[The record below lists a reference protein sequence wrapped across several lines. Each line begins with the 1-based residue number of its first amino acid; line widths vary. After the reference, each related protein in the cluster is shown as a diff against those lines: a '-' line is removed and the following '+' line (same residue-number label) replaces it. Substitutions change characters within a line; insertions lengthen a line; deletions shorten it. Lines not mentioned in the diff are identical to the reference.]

1 LRRDRSLLVDVG
13 VAPFRHTG
21 QMPSLTAAHVGYEYQ
36 DLLTAIRLVDVVLGT
51 VLDVH
56 VDEKLVD
63 RDRFDDLTTIDIE
76 GSRVRSQFKH
86 TENDDRPLTLAT
98 FTNDGRGLRLDRLI
112 SCMLADRVGA
122 ASGAPSSTFRVV
134 LRDQPPDDSRLTG
147 LLIPALPDPGPF
159 VDHMETARYRFD
171 AGALWAEVVGEAN
184 SFSFVRSELPEL
196 TLAEFDW
203 VFERLVIELRSPAA
217 SFDLTRPGDAEEIL
231 LRRMRADVGAEAFPN
246 TGRHAVDVANAFIS
260 VARSA
265 RQGRLKVSLEEL
277 LHRAQIRRNFGAV
290 TRADPVD
297 RQVQVLRTDT
307 VDSLFAEA
315 ASVAQTGG
323 YLLVTGQPGQGK
335 SWVCQQLL
343 EKMAEEGWLVA
354 EHYCF
359 LGDADGERL
368 ERVLAENLFGSLLA
382 RLADE
387 DPSLVEG
394 QRPRFAA
401 DENALLNCLKK
412 AHDSDAARPVAL
424 VVDGLDHITRVRSS
438 KRGMSDPALSVAE
451 TLSSLEVPEG
461 CVLVVFSQPGI
472 HLAPFDVRSPSR
484 GIVPGFDDPELRQ
497 LAIRQG
503 VIAPN
508 DVLPSLSSSLP
519 LVDAETVASFLIALM
534 DRSKGNALYATYLCR
549 EVLRSD
555 LVIADPVDTIRRLP
569 QFDGTLENY
578 YTHLQQSLEGDAGWV
593 AEVVAVATFGISRA
607 ELREIIPEFQHH
619 VDGALDVLSPVL
631 VGQASLGGIR
641 IYHESFGRFLRRGF
655 LESPAALVALITKV
669 TDWLETKGFFADSR
683 AFQFLLPLLAEAERH
698 DRVADLVGLDF
709 VERSIAGAFP
719 ASAIKSNLGVAIR
732 SAATLGA
739 WPTIVRYVEL
749 SRAAETYESERYD
762 STLVEFADVY
772 LSLLGCE
779 TVAGRML
786 DEHRLVV
793 PARAGLQMCAALDRA
808 GGVAPWP
815 EYMTAY
821 VRESENDNTSYG
833 ETSNRAV
840 FIAWTRGRLRLTSMT
855 SGEGREDD
863 SVPDVPVASEGAV
876 LLSMNWSG
884 LADSLSRDQLAIPE
898 VTAAILDTHGPA
910 GLEAVLHHLQ
920 HPEDICLAVAELVAR
935 GEAPTEIGSAQE
947 WCTRAIGCGIRTG
960 TAQRL
965 LSLGVDVNDIAPV
978 TVEELRTQLLDL
990 TQRVQEPRT
999 QWDSET
1005 VDLWMDL
1012 CSIAARRDPISLDFA
1027 DALIIGQG
1035 WYRCWLRF
1043 VIALSR
1049 AEASVHEQSRLALV
1063 ALDCLK
1069 QDLRPFVGDP
1079 RSIDLYM
1086 IHDSIGVT
1094 IRRAIQLLHSD
1105 DWINGIRTLKD
1116 VSEGISTTLSG
1127 ELGGPVPIDAVLEIM
1142 VTSAKSEHVEFA
1154 KTEIESE
1161 IEQGSAGRYYSDLA
1175 SYRLLAARLAIRNG
1189 KLIDAERYWREAC
1202 AFMSGYGW
1210 HKDIT
1215 IFELLDPL
1223 DVLIS
1228 ADSRRGRIRVA
1239 QVQGLCER
1247 VPYHTDR
1254 RETRGAWARWWE
1266 LLATADPVALVD
1278 IVSRGLLAECNE
1290 PNAHLYEALEDVWRA
1305 AARKTDA
1312 VVAGALRLSLD
1323 ATSGPDDAEALRR
1336 LLDAVESTN
1345 PKLRQLMVML
1355 MARVDERPVS
1365 YSYTNADE
1373 ILAEDD
1379 LRVDA
1384 LNRVASAAGLPLSIS
1399 FRDPPPRNSRPSD
1412 GHGQTK
1418 GNRRAQPDS
1427 APPAFPKGPPGLSQ
1441 AIRAWRNR
1449 PYDSNSSDWSS
1460 ARFASV
1466 IGYRLV
1472 ELAQE
1477 GRSDE
1482 AESTLHTLADFIDFG
1497 DRSMLLAEIAE
1508 GLERHELH
1516 RLSATAFALEWTRT
1530 RSHGGWLNFGGQ
1542 TELESLQRAT
1552 NLDPQATLSVVADEV
1567 ERFVL
1572 GDRSGTYGI
1581 TQALVIALAAGAV
1594 SVDDPLTTAFAAWDE
1609 AWSVIDLR
1617 APIVHS
1623 SDLPR
1628 FPYSAPAEDDGG
1640 EFVGNLDEALS
1651 LATMAGIAHP
1661 SRERKRRTLVALDLL
1676 LALRP
1681 GIAANALAICLEQP
1695 SDPATLCWF
1704 MSLILDRM
1712 SENDQL
1718 VRKCES
1724 QLIALAE
1731 SEYLTV
1737 RATARRLLGP
1747 VAPGLPSSA
1756 TPHPALLRDETR
1768 SLWSPTG
1775 DNDFT
1780 GSLRARSKHIVE
1792 QVAGM
1797 RIRGG
1802 EVQLPGLE
1810 EAIVS
1815 RVENAMETD
1824 SYKDMMQDQLRSFA
1838 DQQRKRW
1845 PDAYLIGEQTVEET
1859 LQLVAGG
1866 GRTAYMVAG
1875 KPLSAP
1881 EKWEEELGLALLDNP
1896 TIPITIEWT
1905 RQPRPIIPIVPS
1917 PHGQWWVH
1925 VREDSDVVWVEE
1937 DEVLCVATVSI
1948 EPASSTCRIDGG
1960 QFDGWFWLATYE
1972 SRHFSHP
1979 DFTRREEF
1987 PTGARYRV
1995 AEVRDSGDPTALGLP
2010 PITAGHLRMWRTEVQ
2025 EGNELEFL
2033 KSQPLVGLDV
2043 TMSAAGDGRRGLGV
2057 PTAVLT
2063 PSESLLRV
2071 LHLFPDENIGFRDH
2085 DGAGLGL
2092 ATWRAD
2098 YEESDYHLPI
2108 ANTTGCGIAIRSD
2121 LLDCLIERIGARL
2134 IIRDFVMAD
2143 TTMDTTSGED

>member
-1 LRRDRSLLVDVG
+1 
-13 VAPFRHTG
+13 
-21 QMPSLTAAHVGYEYQ
+21 MPSLTAAHVGYEYQ
-36 DLLTAIRLVDVVLGT
+36 DLLTAIRLVDVALGT

-63 RDRFDDLTTIDIE
+63 HDRFDDLTTIDVE

-86 TENDDRPLTLAT
+86 TENEDRPLTLAT

-112 SCMLADRVGA
+112 ACMLADRVGA
-122 ASGAPSSTFRVV
+122 GSEALSSTFRVV
-134 LRDQPPDDSRLTG
+134 LRDQPPDDSRLIG
-147 LLIPALPDPGPF
+147 LLIPASPDPGSF
-159 VDHMETARYRFD
+159 VEHLETVRYRFD
-171 AGALWAEVVGEAN
+171 ADALWAEVDGEAS

-217 SFDLTRPGDAEEIL
+217 SFDLMRPGVAEEIL

-246 TGRHAVDVANAFIS
+246 SGRYAVDVAAAFVS
-260 VARSA
+260 AARSA
-265 RQGRLKVSLEEL
+265 RQGRLKISLEEL

-307 VDSLFAEA
+307 VDDLFAEA
-315 ASVAQTGG
+315 ATAAQAGG
-323 YLLVTGQPGQGK
+323 CLLVTGQPGQGK
-335 SWVCQQLL
+335 SWVCQQLM

-387 DPSLVEG
+387 DLALVEG
-394 QRPRFAA
+394 QRPRYAA
-401 DENALLNCLKK
+401 DENALLDCLKK
-412 AHDSDAARPVAL
+412 ALDRDATRPVAL

-438 KRGMSDPALSVAE
+438 KRGASDPALSVAE
-451 TLSSLEVPEG
+451 ALSSLEVPEG
-461 CVLVVFSQPGI
+461 CVLVVFSQPGL

-484 GIVPGFDDPELRQ
+484 GLVPGFDDGELRQ

-503 VIAPN
+503 VIASD
-508 DVLPSLSSSLP
+508 DVLPSMISSLP
-519 LVDAETVASFLIALM
+519 LVDADSVAEFLLALM
-534 DRSKGNALYATYLCR
+534 ERSKGNALYATYLCR

-555 LVIADPVDTIRRLP
+555 RVIADPVDTVRRLP

-607 ELREIIPEFQHH
+607 ELREIFPELQHR
-619 VDGALDVLSPVL
+619 VNDALDVLSPVL
-631 VGQASLGGIR
+631 VEQASLGGIR

-655 LESPAALVALITKV
+655 LETPAALVALITKV
-669 TDWLETKGFFADSR
+669 TDWLETKGFFVDSR
-683 AFQFLLPLLAEAERH
+683 TFRFLLPLLAEAERH
-698 DRVADLVGLDF
+698 DRVAEFVGLDF

-739 WPTIVRYVEL
+739 WPPIVRYVEL

-762 STLVEFADVY
+762 STLVEFADVH

-786 DEHRLVV
+786 DERRLVV

-833 ETSNRAV
+833 EASSRAV
-840 FIAWTRGRLRLTSMT
+840 SIAWTRGRLRLASMT
-855 SGEGREDD
+855 SGEGREETD
-863 SVPDVPVASEGAV
+863 SDPDVPTPSEGTESAV
-876 LLSMNWSG
+876 DNQIYLPMNWSG
-884 LADSLSRDQLAIPE
+884 LAEWLSRDPFAIPE
-898 VTAAILDTHGPA
+898 VTAAILDTHGLA

-920 HPEDICLAVAELVAR
+920 NPGILCLAVAELVAR
-935 GEAPTEIGSAQE
+935 GEAPTEVGSTQE
-947 WCTRAIGCGIRTG
+947 WCATAIGNGIRTG
-960 TAQRL
+960 TAHRL
-965 LSLGVDVNDIAPV
+965 LSLGADVNDVAPV
-978 TVEELRTQLLDL
+978 SVEELRAQLLEL
-990 TQRVQEPRT
+990 TQTVQKPRT
-999 QWDSET
+999 QWDGGT

-1027 DALIIGQG
+1027 GALIIGEG

-1043 VIALSR
+1043 VIALNR
-1049 AEASVHEQSRLALV
+1049 AEASALDQSRLALV

-1069 QDLRPFVGDP
+1069 EDLRPFVGDP

-1086 IHDSIGVT
+1086 IHDSISDT
-1094 IRRAIQLLHSD
+1094 IRRATRLLD
-1105 DWINGIRTLKD
+1105 GVDWIKGIRTLKS
-1116 VSEGISTTLSG
+1116 VSEGISTTMSG
-1127 ELGGPVPIDAVLEIM
+1127 ELGGPVPIDFVLEIM
-1142 VTSAKSEHVEFA
+1142 VTTAETEHVEFA

-1189 KLIDAERYWREAC
+1189 ELFEAERYWREAC
-1202 AFMSGYGW
+1202 AFMAGYGW

-1239 QVQGLCER
+1239 HVQGLCER

-1254 RETRGAWARWWE
+1254 RETRGAWGRWWE
-1266 LLATADPVALVD
+1266 LLAAADPVALVD
-1278 IVSRGLLAECNE
+1278 IVSRGLLSECNE

-1305 AARKTDA
+1305 AAGKADA

-1323 ATSGPDDAEALRR
+1323 AKSEPDDAAALQR
-1336 LLDAVESTN
+1336 LLDADESIN
-1345 PKLRQLMVML
+1345 PKLRKLMVML

-1365 YSYTNADE
+1365 YSYTNSDE

-1399 FRDPPPRNSRPSD
+1399 FRDSPLRNDRPFD
-1412 GHGQTK
+1412 GDGQTK
-1418 GNRRAQPDS
+1418 GHRGVEPDS
-1427 APPAFPKGPPGLSQ
+1427 APPAFPAGPPGLSQ

-1449 PYDSNSSDWSS
+1449 PYDSNTSEWST

-1472 ELAQE
+1472 ELAQA

-1497 DRSMLLAEIAE
+1497 DRSKLLAEIAE

-1552 NLDPQATLSVVADEV
+1552 KLDPEATLSVVAEEV

-1572 GDRSGTYGI
+1572 GDRFGTYGI
-1581 TQALVIALAAGAV
+1581 TQALVIALAAGAL

-1623 SDLPR
+1623 SDLPK
-1628 FPYSAPAEDDGG
+1628 FPYLAPAEDDGG
-1640 EFVGNLDEALS
+1640 EFVGNLDEALC
-1651 LATMAGIAHP
+1651 LATVSGMAHP

-1681 GIAANALAICLEQP
+1681 GIAANALAVVLDQP
-1695 SDPATLCWF
+1695 SDPATLCWL
-1704 MSLILDRM
+1704 MSLIFDRM
-1712 SENDQL
+1712 TDHDEL
-1718 VRKCES
+1718 VRTCER
-1724 QLIALAE
+1724 QLIALAA

-1756 TPHPALLRDETR
+1756 TPHPALLRDEMR
-1768 SLWSPTG
+1768 SLWSSTNG
-1775 DNDFT
+1775 NDFT
-1780 GSLRARSKHIVE
+1780 GPHRKRSEHIVE
-1792 QVAGM
+1792 EVAGK

-1815 RVENAMETD
+1815 RVEDAMESD
-1824 SYKDMMQDQLRSFA
+1824 SYQKMMQDQLRSFA

-1845 PDAYLIGEQTVEET
+1845 PDAYFVGEQTVEET

-1866 GRTAYMVAG
+1866 GRMAYMVAG
-1875 KPLSAP
+1875 EPLSAP
-1881 EKWEEELGLALLDNP
+1881 EKWEEKLGLTLLDNP
-1896 TIPITIEWT
+1896 TIPLTLEWT
-1905 RQPRPIIPIVPS
+1905 RQPRPNIPTVPS
-1917 PHGQWWVH
+1917 PHSQWWVH

-1937 DEVLCVATVSI
+1937 DDELCVATVSI
-1948 EPASSTCRIDGG
+1948 EPASSICRIDGG

-1979 DFTRREEF
+1979 DFRRREEF

-1995 AEVRDSGDPTALGLP
+1995 VEVRDAGDPTALGLP
-2010 PITAGHLRMWRTEVQ
+2010 PITSGHLRMWRAEVH
-2025 EGNELEFL
+2025 EGKEPEFL
-2033 KSQPLVGLDV
+2033 KSQPLVGLDL

-2057 PTAVLT
+2057 PGAVLT
-2063 PSESLLRV
+2063 PSESLLTV
-2071 LHLFPDENIGFRDH
+2071 LHLFPEESIGFRDH

-2121 LLDCLIERIGARL
+2121 LLDCLIERFGARL
-2134 IIRDFVMAD
+2134 IFRDFVMAD
-2143 TTMDTTSGED
+2143 ATLDTSSGED